1 MPHLFFPEPFRL
13 QTLREQLRSSEAV
26 RFSAAGALPTA
37 SQPPGPGA
45 PAYPAAPW
53 LLAHA
58 CGTGPE
64 VPPELVRR
72 LLLLKAHGLSLA
84 PSANQLLIRR
94 LLDFYNR
101 DVWPVIYEQ
110 GTPATPLAH
119 LALPLLGL
127 GEVNYQGYRLAAAD
141 VLGLFGWEP
150 LALTLPAGQ
159 ALLAGAEF
167 ALAYATEA
175 LERAEVVRR
184 ADVAIAALRASA
196 PAPGPTPASL
206 AEAARVV
213 EAACNA
219 PEPAAGLPTA
229 FRQVAATLAA
239 VGTASARRT
248 GQLLAAPPAADATGL
263 VGLVALP
270 AVAASL
276 AATSQR
282 LAGLAEPHPT
292 DVRRVVEHTE
302 QLLGL
307 ELLAAA
313 QVLDERRAAS
323 GGPVPAVVAALRE
336 VVTFVAHDRLLAPD
350 LRRAARFVREYEWA

>member
-1 MPHLFFPEPFRL
+1 MPAASEPP
-13 QTLREQLRSSEAV
+13 AP
-26 RFSAAGALPTA
+26 GAL
-37 SQPPGPGA
+37 
-45 PAYPAAPW
+45 AYPAAHW
-53 LLAHA
+53 LLAYA

-72 LLLLKAHGLSLA
+72 LLLLKAHNLSLA
-84 PSANQLLIRR
+84 ASPNSLLLKR

-150 LALTLPAGQ
+150 LALTLPEGQ

-175 LERAEVVRR
+175 LERAELVLR
-184 ADVAIAALRASA
+184 ADVAIAALSASA

-219 PEPAAGLPTA
+219 PESAAGLPGA
-229 FRQVAATLAA
+229 FSQVAVALAA
-239 VGTASARRT
+239 VGEASARRT
-248 GQLLAAPPAADATGL
+248 GQLLAAPPTVGAMDF

-276 AATSQR
+276 AAASQR

-292 DVRRVVEHTE
+292 DVRWVAENTE

-313 QVLDERRAAS
+313 QALDERRAAS
-323 GGPVPAVVAALRE
+323 GEPVPAVVAALRE

-350 LRRAARFVREYEWA
+350 LHRAARFVREYEWA

>member
-1 MPHLFFPEPFRL
+1 MPGPPLLLAQPL
-13 QTLREQLRSSEAV
+13 TLATLAATLRGGE
-26 RFSAAGALPTA
+26 
-37 SQPPGPGA
+37 PPGP
-45 PAYPAAPW
+45 PAASPAAAGTASTQAAAW

-72 LLLLKAHGLSLA
+72 LLLLKAHALSLTA
-84 PSANQLLIRR
+84 AVNALVIKR

-110 GTPATPLAH
+110 GAPETPLAH

-150 LALTLPAGQ
+150 LGLSMPESQ
-159 ALLAGAEF
+159 ALLTGAEF
-167 ALAYATEA
+167 TLAYATEA
-175 LERAEVVRR
+175 LERAAPLLR
-184 ADVAIAALRASA
+184 AAAALAARSTSE
-196 PAPGPTPASL
+196 PAPTPGPETL

-213 EAACNA
+213 EAACNT
-219 PEPAAGLPTA
+219 PQPAAALPPV
-229 FRQVAATLAA
+229 FGQLATVLAA
-239 VGTASARRT
+239 VGQASARRV
-248 GQLLAAPPAADATGL
+248 GSLLAASPAVESANFRSLA
-263 VGLVALP
+263 ALP

-276 AATSQR
+276 AAASQR
-282 LAGLAEPHPT
+282 LAEGAGPAE
-292 DVRRVVEHTE
+292 VRRLLETTE

-313 QVLDERRAAS
+313 QVPHERQAAL
-323 GGPVPAVVAALRE
+323 GGPLPAVLAALRE
-336 VVTFVAHDRLLAPD
+336 VVTFVVPGVGPAPG
-350 LRRAARFVREYEWA
+350 LHRAARFVREYEWA